1 MAGICGGRIQCY
13 LDKSSRIPWGLLE
26 SLAGEHAVCK
36 ATPLGAKND
45 RAPVEPP
52 FPELRAGRCSCSDT
66 PEERFN
72 HTSEGSRLRRTAKP
86 ALKQGL
92 KYT

>member
-1 MAGICGGRIQCY
+1 MS
-13 LDKSSRIPWGLLE
+13 LWLE
-26 SLAGEHAVCK
+26 NTRCVSK
-36 ATPLGAKND
+36 ATPLRAKND

-72 HTSEGSRLRRTAKP
+72 HTSEGSHLRRTAKP